1 MTAAQ
6 DKCHQIWG
14 REKAKGRVTIRL
26 TEWRKLIWPCLQ
38 GDITGEGGMAS
49 GTPLPSPSPEGPGAL
64 GMAKGWKGLKPGP
77 GLDLQGPLPCL
88 CSQASPLLPSQERGK
103 PSSEEIEPESIGLR
117 DAICINR

>member
-1 MTAAQ
+1 MALPAGR
-6 DKCHQIWG
+6 HPWG
-14 REKAKGRVTIRL
+14 RRYSLWDT
-26 TEWRKLIWPCLQ
+26 
-38 GDITGEGGMAS
+38 
-49 GTPLPSPSPEGPGAL
+49 LPSPSPEGPGAL
-64 GMAKGWKGLKPGP
+64 GMAEGWKGPKPGP